1 MELYRYEWRHLEALR
16 GPNAGCTLLLR
27 RNGAFPLGGPCP
39 LALYGSGAR
48 HTIKGGTGSGEVN
61 SRFFTT
67 VEQGLRDEGF
77 EITTDAWLDAYD
89 KKLDSAKEAFRRQ
102 IRKKARQTHQP
113 AVLLGMGAVIPEPE
127 YEIPLDGEG
136 RAALYVLSRTSGEGS
151 DRKAI
156 KGDVF
161 LTDSEIRD
169 INELNCGFDRF
180 MLVLNVAAPVDLSP
194 VSEVSNILLLG
205 QLGTETGA
213 VLADLLLGRSYPSGK
228 LTNTWAAWP
237 DYSHIG
243 DECAKD
249 DTRYREGI
257 YVGYRYFDAA
267 GKTPL
272 FPFGFGLG
280 YTDFALETE
289 EVSLS
294 GGRVSV
300 RVSALNTGAYPGREV
315 VQIYC
320 SPPQGRVDKPI
331 RELAGFRK
339 TEELLPGERE
349 SVTVCFDLAD
359 LACFDTARAAWVLE
373 AGDYVLQTGSCSR
386 DTVPA
391 GVLRLKEEVVVR
403 KVKNVIPEPDFTDWR
418 PESLPSER
426 TCLDGLPILE
436 ADPSRVPVESVDY
449 SGSFSSRENTEGLTD
464 DELFHL
470 SVGAFD
476 EKGGISSVI
485 GSASLSVAG
494 AAGETSR
501 ILGERGPRPLVMA
514 DGPAG
519 LRLSKTIFRDDKGL
533 HSLGSAVPQ
542 SMEEYLPGIVKVFAG
557 GSYPKKGARIQHQ
570 YATAIPVGNSLAQS
584 WDPAYAGLC
593 GSVVAEE
600 MRRFGVHLWLA
611 PAMNI
616 QRNILC
622 GRNFEYYSED
632 PLLSGLIAAGM
643 TLGVQKHPGCGVTI
657 KHYCA
662 NNQETKRYNNNSILS
677 ERALREIY
685 LKGFELCIRTGDP
698 AAVMTSYNLV
708 NGVHTSQHYGL
719 IHDVLRCEFGFHGV
733 VMTDWIIGGGF
744 LSRGAAYR
752 PPDAGKVAAATG
764 DLFMP
769 GSKKEIRELQK
780 ALKKGSVTRRQLRS
794 NVSRVLYLCRRL
806 ASNREVFHR
815 PDREEEEQ

>member
-1 MELYRYEWRHLEALR
+1 MELYQYEWRHLEALR

-27 RNGAFPLGGPCP
+27 RNGAFPLSGPCS

-48 HTIKGGTGSGEVN
+48 HTVKGGTGSGEVN
-61 SRFFTT
+61 SRFFTS
-67 VEQGLRDEGF
+67 VEQGLKDEGF
-77 EITTDAWLDAYD
+77 EITTASWLDSYD
-89 KKLDSAKEAFRRQ
+89 RKRTSARESFRQQ
-102 IRKKARQTHQP
+102 IRKQARQTHQL
-113 AVLLGMGAVIPEPE
+113 AVVLGMGAVMPEPA
-127 YEIPLDGEG
+127 YDIPLKGDGD
-136 RAALYVLSRTSGEGS
+136 AALYVLSRTSGEGS

-156 KGDVF
+156 KGDVL

-169 INELNCGFDRF
+169 IKELDSRFDRF

-194 VSEVSNILLLG
+194 VSDVSNILLLG

-237 DYSHIG
+237 DYSHTG
-243 DECAKD
+243 DECARD

-267 GKTPL
+267 GKEPL
-272 FPFGFGLG
+272 FPFGYGLG

-289 EVSLS
+289 DVGISA
-294 GGRVSV
+294 GRVSV
-300 RVSALNTGAYPGREV
+300 RVSVRNTGAYPGREV

-320 SPPQGRVDKPI
+320 SASNGILDRPVQD
-331 RELAGFRK
+331 LAGFRK

-349 SVTVCFDLAD
+349 SVTIFFELSDLAGYD
-359 LACFDTARAAWVLE
+359 PARAVWILE
-373 AGDYVLQTGSCSR
+373 AGDYILRMGSDSR
-386 DTVPA
+386 NTVPVA
-391 GVLRLKEEVVVR
+391 ILRLKEEIIVQ
-403 KVKNVIPEPDFTDWR
+403 KVKNVLSAPDFTDWR
-418 PESLPSER
+418 PDPLPEER
-426 TCLDGLPILE
+426 VCPEGLPILE
-436 ADPSRVPVESVDY
+436 VSPAGISGKPVDY
-449 SGSFSSRENTEGLTD
+449 SGEYPSDENTEALTD
-464 DELFHL
+464 EELIHL
-470 SVGAFD
+470 SIGAFN
-476 EKGGISSVI
+476 EKGGISNII
-485 GSASLSVAG
+485 GAASLSVAG

-501 ILGERGPRPLVMA
+501 ILGDRGPAPLVMA

-533 HSLGSAVPQ
+533 HSLGSTIPQ
-542 SMEEYLPGIVKVFAG
+542 SVEEYLPGVVKLFAG
-557 GSYPKKGARIQHQ
+557 GSYPKKGAKIQHQ

-611 PAMNI
+611 PALNI

-632 PLLSGLIAAGM
+632 PLLSGLMAAGV

-657 KHYCA
+657 KHFCA
-662 NNQETKRYNNNSILS
+662 NNQETNRYNNNSILS

-685 LKGFELCIRTGDP
+685 LKGFALCIRTGDP

-719 IHDVLRCEFGFHGV
+719 IHDILRCEFGFHGV
-733 VMTDWIIGGGF
+733 VMTDWVTGGGL
-744 LSRGAAYR
+744 LSRNAAY
-752 PPDAGKVAAATG
+752 PPPNAGKVAAATG

-769 GSKKEIRELQK
+769 GSKKEIRELEK
-780 ALKKGSVTRRQLRS
+780 ALKKGTVNRRQLRI
-794 NVSRVLYLCRRL
+794 NVSRVLHLCRRL
-806 ASNREVFHR
+806 ASNREIFHR
-815 PDREEEEQ
+815 PDRGDEE